1 MSVRECAR
9 VQTFPDKFTFV
20 YSNLADGY
28 KMVGNAVPVDFA
40 KVLAKQI
47 KSDLQQKNSKT
58 LIKKESKNLVLT

>member
-1 MSVRECAR
+1 
-9 VQTFPDKFTFV
+9 
-20 YSNLADGY
+20 
-28 KMVGNAVPVDFA
+28 MVGNAVPVDFA